1 MGLDQDLH
9 IIKSKKT
16 MEQIRKEMEE
26 IEMNPDITEE
36 ETEIQLEKY
45 KEDLQMEDI
54 ATWRKHANLQGYCT
68 RLWEKRGHNTDFNC
82 EYLELFE
89 EDIKDIIEHSKNH
102 TLPYAIG
109 FFWGRSD
116 EIDDERTVEIM
127 EKALKYIQLGYRVLY
142 SSWW

>member
-54 ATWRKHANLQGYCT
+54 AEWRKHSNLQGYCT
-68 RLWEKRGHNTDFNC
+68 RLWEKRGHDTEFNC

-102 TLPYAIG
+102 TLHYATG
-109 FFWGRSD
+109 FFWGKSD
-116 EIDDERTVEIM
+116 ETDDERTVEIM
-127 EKALKYIQLGYRVLY
+127 EKALQYLKQGYRILY
-142 SSWW
+142 YSWW